1 MLETLFESLFAF
13 ALHLEENLSFPA
25 PLTKEEEKLYLEKMS
40 KGDKSAKNIL
50 VEKNLRLVAHIVK
63 KYYSANVETDEL
75 LSVGSVG
82 LIKAI
87 NTFDASKG
95 TRLATYAARCID
107 NEILMF
113 FRNKKKTAMDI
124 SFEEPIEQDAEGNP
138 LTLMDIVSLDDTI
151 LDEICLKKN
160 VKKLNEIMD
169 AFDDLREKNII
180 VLRYGLDGKD
190 PLTQNEIAEIY
201 GISRSYVSRIE
212 TKALKKLR
220 KKFEQT

>member
-1 MLETLFESLFAF
+1 M
-13 ALHLEENLSFPA
+13 
-25 PLTKEEEKLYLEKMS
+25 
-40 KGDKSAKNIL
+40 
-50 VEKNLRLVAHIVK
+50 
-63 KYYSANVETDEL
+63 ETDEL

-180 VLRYGLDGKD
+180 ILRYGLDGRD